1 MAYYTNVGP
10 VSGTLGQ
17 SHGYVAIGV
26 LPAREIR
33 STIGMA
39 LAVGSGEGGQSLWR
53 LIIRDAELPGL
64 WIVVDRE
71 FRPAQSDACELAT
84 DDRCAGSR
92 AWADDRGT
100 AG

>member
-10 VSGTLGQ
+10 VSGSLHQ

-39 LAVGSGEGGQSLWR
+39 LAVGSGEGDQSLWR
-53 LIIRDAELPGL
+53 LIIDEAELPGL

-71 FRPAQSDACELAT
+71 FRPAQSEAREPANDVSCG
-84 DDRCAGSR
+84 GSR
-92 AWADDRGT
+92 ALADDRGT